1 MSYYYEIAGI
11 RILLDLPFSISI
23 QESSKEFLKEGFI
36 DDYDICFKYIEIDS
50 IDDNISGH
58 EESNHCYIEDD
69 NGYRV
74 YYRPEPNKPPYAYV
88 EYQNNNLKMLYCYYI
103 KGNEFRLN
111 YSMSICNMMSI
122 ETVLLNFQFL
132 LLHSSFIRYKDM
144 GILFSASSGVGKSTQ
159 ADLWVKYENAEILN
173 GDRAGL
179 KKNYDQWCAYGLPYA
194 GSSKIYRN
202 ESAPIKAIIMLEQA
216 PINEIRKLSPRE
228 AMMLIYP
235 QITIHTWDRR
245 YVEKILPLIEDL
257 VTTIPIYK
265 LRCLP
270 DKGAVETVKKCL
282 GGI

>member
-1 MSYYYEIAGI
+1 MNYIYSIAGI
-11 RILLDLPFSISI
+11 KVLLDLPFSISI
-23 QESSKEFLKEGFI
+23 QESSKEFINEGFI
-36 DDYDICFKYIEIDS
+36 NDFDMCFKFIKTDAIDND
-50 IDDNISGH
+50 IQGH
-58 EESNHCYIEDD
+58 EESNRCYIEYED
-69 NGYRV
+69 GYKV
-74 YYRPEPNKPPYAYV
+74 YFRPTPKGSPYAYT
-88 EYQNNNLKMLYCYYI
+88 ECHNEQSRMLYCYFL
-103 KGNEFRLN
+103 KDNEYSVN
-111 YSMSICNMMSI
+111 YSLRICNMMGLERI
-122 ETVLLNFQFL
+122 LLQFDGL

-179 KKNYDQWCAYGLPYA
+179 RKQKDEWYAYGLPYA

-202 ESAPIKAIIMLEQA
+202 ENAPIKAIIMLEQA
-216 PINEIRKLSPRE
+216 PLNEIRKLSPRE

-270 DKGAVETVKKCL
+270 DKGAVEAVKKCL